1 MFQPWREIAQ
11 APLFMQSKSASQRR
25 PTPIVFVTMKRF
37 LRLVLL
43 LVLLCVP
50 GLLRAELFKAADWA
64 NVKTYDVSELQKLEK
79 MKIGQVV
86 GIKFNYRHKKIRH
99 LKPTWYQGSLWQH
112 DSAAKKKFT
121 FVQVM
126 VAKDA
131 LPAFKSITDDFAA
144 GGEFVAYGQI
154 LQDKEAT
161 KWRFIRLL
169 GNKAEKD
176 AAGNTIVS
184 W

>member
-1 MFQPWREIAQ
+1 
-11 APLFMQSKSASQRR
+11 
-25 PTPIVFVTMKRF
+25 
-37 LRLVLL
+37 
-43 LVLLCVP
+43 
-50 GLLRAELFKAADWA
+50 
-64 NVKTYDVSELQKLEK
+64 

-99 LKPTWYQGSLWQH
+99 LKPNWYQGSLWEH
-112 DSAAKKKFT
+112 DSTAKKKKEQFT

-126 VAKDA
+126 VARAA
-131 LPAFKSITDDFAA
+131 LPAFKAISDNFAA
-144 GGEFVAYGQI
+144 GGEFIAYGQI

-169 GNKAEKD
+169 GTKVEKD
-176 AAGNTIVS
+176 AAGNATVL